1 MQPIRRTEGPCR
13 TLDLM
18 TQPDKYRAA
27 SSAFLV
33 FGVVCGLMALLLI
46 AAALLTRMPWA
57 PVLLPI
63 GAYLFV
69 CLWLSRFK
77 LTFAADHL
85 TYSSLFA
92 GDRSVPY
99 DAIAS
104 VKPAA
109 RTGPLESP
117 LTVTVSTKS
126 GETVRI
132 NAKIFPREGVK
143 RLLSIGEHAA

>member
-1 MQPIRRTEGPCR
+1 MAGLTLQPIRRTERPCR
-13 TLDLM
+13 TLKFM
-18 TQPDKYRAA
+18 TQPDTYRAA
-27 SSAFLV
+27 SSAFVV

-63 GAYLFV
+63 GAYPFV

-85 TYSSLFA
+85 AYSSLFV

-99 DAIAS
+99 EALAS
-104 VKPAA
+104 VRPAF
-109 RTGPLESP
+109 RPGPP
-117 LTVTVSTKS
+117 GVTADGCRAHPVGRNGPYQRQDLST
-126 GETVRI
+126 
-132 NAKIFPREGVK
+132 
-143 RLLSIGEHAA
+143 